1 MLFLDPKAVVTTT
14 MVLERPDALDGSLRI
29 IQIKLLRPSDSS
41 CLDMHIHS
49 SVLKGLAPDNSEPSL
64 LRWSHC

>member
-1 MLFLDPKAVVTTT
+1 MTAT

-29 IQIKLLRPSDSS
+29 IQIKLLCPSDSS
-41 CLDMHIHS
+41 CSDMHIHS
-49 SVLKGLAPDNSEPSL
+49 SIVSNPQGLAPDNSEPL

>member
-1 MLFLDPKAVVTTT
+1 MLLLDPKAVVTAT
-14 MVLERPDALDGSLRI
+14 MVLERTDALDGSFRI

-41 CLDMHIHS
+41 CSDMHIHS
-49 SVLKGLAPDNSEPSL
+49 SVQKGLAPDNSEPL

>member
-1 MLFLDPKAVVTTT
+1 MLLLDPKAVVTAT

-41 CLDMHIHS
+41 CSDMHIHS
-49 SVLKGLAPDNSEPSL
+49 FVMKGLAPDNSEPL